1 METNALNRFS
11 VELNRSFGDRIFI
24 LLILGNIV
32 TVLALPGVH
41 NETGPNLD
49 CTNDLDTEMS
59 CQFEAQNCS
68 GYDVTL
74 VWNEK
79 KAPVQCIPE
88 QCSRGCCC
96 SVKTI
101 IVLGES
107 HNVTVWK
114 DGRIRESKIISI
126 KESIKPKTPTI
137 MSVHE
142 VNGNFHVRWKT
153 NIDDITSDM
162 FTPYVIYHKKG
173 DTEKVNMSVSKS
185 TIGGFNT
192 CVILGQKL
200 EPSTK
205 YLVSVQ
211 TYTDRSGKFS
221 DSSKEL
227 EFTTPASSNVLLIAL
242 IIILSI
248 AAVLISSAIFVCSVK
263 LKTRWWDLISKGP
276 NPKLLI
282 MHSYDQEWLKPEP
295 TIISPACVETLVPD
309 DGKPWSKGSLTDNSS
324 GSFQQSSGIS
334 TGSSCLSY
342 ANTEP
347 ADIIAGVHDALGKA
361 FPNISPISPLTTN
374 LLTESNK
381 DSGLFSAPNNPCS
394 VRADDV
400 NSGSSGFDNKTYSIL
415 VPNCPR
421 QIMMDSSEVQT
432 QDAMLC
438 DSAYHP
444 SEGDMVICPD
454 QQVPACPL
462 LNLPP
467 VVSSPMPSDM
477 SYQPCNADSG
487 RLSLADDSS
496 LSSISSGTNTT
507 ASCDPVSRVEAGC
520 DSFEEATICDDN
532 PCYGCMPAGSPNFPQ
547 VNDDYQAFQSL
558 VGQPDVLFS
567 EQRSVER
574 EEDLDKYPAESY
586 TKIPPVTP
594 DFINN
599 VQSDQGLSELQR
611 PFLSLHSAEPMT
623 VITDSS
629 YQSV

>member
-1 METNALNRFS
+1 L
-11 VELNRSFGDRIFI
+11 
-24 LLILGNIV
+24 
-32 TVLALPGVH
+32 
-41 NETGPNLD
+41 
-49 CTNDLDTEMS
+49 
-59 CQFEAQNCS
+59 
-68 GYDVTL
+68 
-74 VWNEK
+74 
-79 KAPVQCIPE
+79 
-88 QCSRGCCC
+88 
-96 SVKTI
+96 
-101 IVLGES
+101 
-107 HNVTVWK
+107 
-114 DGRIRESKIISI
+114 
-126 KESIKPKTPTI
+126 
-137 MSVHE
+137 
-142 VNGNFHVRWKT
+142 FHT
-153 NIDDITSDM
+153 CY
-162 FTPYVIYHKKG
+162 FTA
-173 DTEKVNMSVSKS
+173 
-185 TIGGFNT
+185 
-192 CVILGQKL
+192 
-200 EPSTK
+200 
-205 YLVSVQ
+205 
-211 TYTDRSGKFS
+211 
-221 DSSKEL
+221 
-227 EFTTPASSNVLLIAL
+227 ASSNVLLIAL

-248 AAVLISSAIFVCSVK
+248 AAVLISSAIFKCLFYTFKWCTKNELDRNICK
-263 LKTRWWDLISKGP
+263 LTPLTEMFLIYSF
-276 NPKLLI
+276 NCVSFCESFLF
-282 MHSYDQEWLKPEP
+282 QWLKPEP
-295 TIISPACVETLVPD
+295 TIISPAL
-309 DGKPWSKGSLTDNSS
+309 WLHYS